1 VRPPEAKSIEVVSG
15 SLDVLNL
22 RIGQM
27 VSDEITPIDDWNLVT
42 DVNQKAQPGAPTV
55 GKKTVTFTQH
65 CEITL
70 ALEMLRHYIRPKYSR
85 RKIEIG
91 VSKACCEW
99 CCQYLNLLASAYPKH
114 SVFVRASH
122 GKQPDGWMIPPDGSE
137 SIANQMAKV
146 IVGKLDN
153 IIWEI
158 ESHRRSDSNELP
170 QLMEIDSD
178 SEAREAREAR
188 DQRAL
193 QRNRHPLM

>member
-1 VRPPEAKSIEVVSG
+1 
-15 SLDVLNL
+15 
-22 RIGQM
+22 M
-27 VSDEITPIDDWNLVT
+27 VSDEIKPIDDWKLVT
-42 DVNQKAQPGAPTV
+42 GVNQKAQPGELTV
-55 GKKTVTFTQH
+55 EKKRVTFTQH

-70 ALEMLRHYIRPKYSR
+70 ALEMLTRYTQSKYTK

-99 CCQYLNLLASAYPKH
+99 CCQYLNLLASAYPNH
-114 SVFVRASH
+114 SVFVRATH
-122 GKQPDGWMIPPDGSE
+122 GKQPDGWMIPPNGSE

-170 QLMEIDSD
+170 QLMGVATDPG
-178 SEAREAREAR
+178 AR
-188 DQRAL
+188 QRAIQKRKRPFL
-193 QRNRHPLM
+193 

>member
-1 VRPPEAKSIEVVSG
+1 VRPPEAKFIEVVSG
-15 SLDVLNL
+15 SLEVLNL

-42 DVNQKAQPGAPTV
+42 DVNQKAQPGEPTV
-55 GKKTVTFTQH
+55 GKKIVTFTQH

-70 ALEMLRHYIRPKYSR
+70 ALEMLRRYTLRKYTR

-99 CCQYLNLLASAYPKH
+99 CCQYLNLLASAYPNH

-122 GKQPDGWMIPPDGSE
+122 GKQPDGWMIPPNGSE
-137 SIANQMAKV
+137 SMANQMAKV
-146 IVGKLDN
+146 IVGKVDN

-170 QLMEIDSD
+170 HSMEVDTD
-178 SEAREAREAR
+178 LEAR
-188 DQRAL
+188 DQRAVEKYKHDFL
-193 QRNRHPLM
+193 

>member
-1 VRPPEAKSIEVVSG
+1 MRPPEAKSIEVVSG
-15 SLDVLNL
+15 SLEVLNL

-42 DVNQKAQPGAPTV
+42 DVNQKAQPGQPTV
-55 GKKTVTFTQH
+55 GMKIVTFTQH

-70 ALEMLRHYIRPKYSR
+70 ALEMLRRYTLRKYTR

-99 CCQYLNLLASAYPKH
+99 CCQYITLLASAYPNH
-114 SVFVRASH
+114 PILLRASH
-122 GKQPDGWMIPPDGSE
+122 GKQTDGWMIPPNGSE
-137 SIANQMAKV
+137 SMANQMAKV
-146 IVGKLDN
+146 IVGKVDN

-170 QLMEIDSD
+170 AFKLKSGSTASD
-178 SEAREAREAR
+178 RKSVKRVNFHRRILE
-188 DQRAL
+188 D
-193 QRNRHPLM
+193 HS

>member
-1 VRPPEAKSIEVVSG
+1 MRPPEAKFIEVVSG
-15 SLDVLNL
+15 SLEVLNL

-42 DVNQKAQPGAPTV
+42 DVNQKAQPGEPTV
-55 GKKTVTFTQH
+55 GKKIVTFTQH

-70 ALEMLRHYIRPKYSR
+70 ALEMLRRYTLRKYTR

-99 CCQYLNLLASAYPKH
+99 CCQYLNLLASAYPNH

-122 GKQPDGWMIPPDGSE
+122 GKQPDGWMIPPNGSE
-137 SIANQMAKV
+137 SMANQMAKV
-146 IVGKLDN
+146 IVGKVDN

-170 QLMEIDSD
+170 HSMEVDTD
-178 SEAREAREAR
+178 LEAR
-188 DQRAL
+188 DQRAVEKYKHDFL
-193 QRNRHPLM
+193 

>member
-15 SLDVLNL
+15 SLEVLNL

-27 VSDEITPIDDWNLVT
+27 VSHEITPIDDWNLVT
-42 DVNQKAQPGAPTV
+42 GVNRKAQLGDPTV
-55 GKKTVTFTQH
+55 GKKAVTFTQH

-70 ALEMLRHYIRPKYSR
+70 ALELLTRYIQPKYTR

-99 CCQYLNLLASAYPKH
+99 CCEYLNLLASAYPNH

-122 GKQPDGWMIPPDGSE
+122 GKQPDGWMIPPNGSE

-170 QLMEIDSD
+170 QLMEVDTDSG
-178 SEAREAREAR
+178 AR
-188 DQRAL
+188 DQRAV
-193 QRNRHPLM
+193 QKYKHPFL

>member
-1 VRPPEAKSIEVVSG
+1 MRPPEAKSIEVVSG
-15 SLDVLNL
+15 LLEVLNL

-42 DVNQKAQPGAPTV
+42 GVNQKAKPGELTIE
-55 GKKTVTFTQH
+55 KKTVTFTQH
-65 CEITL
+65 SEITL
-70 ALEMLRHYIRPKYSR
+70 ALEMLTRCIQAKYTK

-99 CCQYLNLLASAYPKH
+99 CCQYLTLLASAYPNH
-114 SVFVRASH
+114 SVLVRASH
-122 GKQPDGWMIPPDGSE
+122 GKQPDGWMIPPNGSK

-146 IVGKLDN
+146 IVGRLDN

-170 QLMEIDSD
+170 QSMEVDTDSGESD
-178 SEAREAREAR
+178 ELGMEE
-188 DQRAL
+188 
-193 QRNRHPLM
+193 NKHPFL

>member
-1 VRPPEAKSIEVVSG
+1 MASH
-15 SLDVLNL
+15 
-22 RIGQM
+22 
-27 VSDEITPIDDWNLVT
+27 EITPIDDWNLVT
-42 DVNQKAQPGAPTV
+42 DVNKKAQLGQPTI
-55 GKKTVTFTQH
+55 GKKGVTFTQH

-70 ALEMLRHYIRPKYSR
+70 ALEMLTRYIQPKYTR

-99 CCQYLNLLASAYPKH
+99 CCQYLNLLASAYPNH

-122 GKQPDGWMIPPDGSE
+122 RKQPDGWMMPPNCSE

-170 QLMEIDSD
+170 HLMEVDTD
-178 SEAREAREAR
+178 LGALG
-188 DQRAL
+188 QRAVQKYKFTYL
-193 QRNRHPLM
+193 